1 MAEISKSY
9 EARDIEKKWYAAW
22 QTAGAFAGRVV
33 AGKEPYTIVIPP
45 PNVTGVL
52 TMGHVL
58 NNTLQDVLIRRA
70 RLEGRSALWVPGTD
84 HAGIATQTVVERELR
99 KEKKHRRDLGREKFL
114 EKVWAWR
121 TEKGGIILEQLRRL
135 GASCDWDRTQF
146 TMDPHYSQAVLGVF
160 VDLFKKGHIYR
171 GKRMVN
177 WCPASQTA
185 LSDEEVIMKPVSG
198 AIYHVRYEIVGR
210 PGEFVSVKT
219 TRPETIP
226 GDVAI
231 AVHPDD
237 PRYTALLGKKVRRAL
252 GPAAEI
258 PIIADAAVDK
268 EFGTGAL
275 KITPAHDKADFE
287 IGGRHHLPAIDVLEA
302 DGKLNAFAGPELAGL
317 DRFAGRKKAVE
328 LLKASG
334 ALVGEEPHANNVGY
348 SERADVP
355 IEPRLTWQWWLKY
368 PRIEEAKTAVRD
380 GHITFHP
387 ARWSKVYLHW
397 LENIQDWC
405 ISRQLWWGHRI
416 PVWYNG
422 EAHAKAQQ
430 TVPIVELSGHE
441 LAGTTINGLRD
452 AAWEYAGSHA
462 LLNHAFPNAETG
474 WDIVVRPASLEHA
487 FTHHGAA
494 NIKAV
499 VALPELIRT
508 AIKVGSLDH
517 LPVSTH
523 FKAVHLFVAAA
534 RIGGELFRVK
544 ITVKEH
550 IDGQKLYDH
559 QLFKKETPD
568 GESPTPDALA
578 NVSTRPTSG
587 AVIRLADLVDD
598 VNSDVLFTRCQI
610 DSPGP
615 GWEQDPDV
623 LDTWFSSW
631 LWPFATMGW
640 PDADKM
646 KAQGLDHFYPTTT
659 LVTGPDIIFFWVARM
674 IMAGLEFTRPGEPL
688 ERRIPFKH
696 VYFTGIIRDAQGRKM
711 SKSLGNSPDPLD
723 LIDKYGADGLRFGIV
738 SIAPQGQDIRF
749 QEERIEG
756 GKNFCNK
763 LWNACRF
770 RQMSGEA
777 GDNSSLSA
785 IMARLVPAQFDAD
798 DHAILDRLLATT
810 REVDRCFREFEF
822 SAAVQALYA
831 FFWGDFCDW
840 YVEVSKS
847 RLQSPDAKGNCL
859 AIQDLVLRQTL
870 LLLHPF
876 IPFITEE
883 LWHLLGYGLERKF
896 IEDAHLDNASQ
907 VANTG
912 ALHGLVLNQ
921 TAAAS
926 VERLKDFVSKARALK
941 AEHNLASRRDVKLL
955 VTATAADWKV
965 LETNLAKL
973 TRMCGAASTE
983 RREKVDGAPAVVAA
997 LGTIYLDLASAV
1009 DAGAEKVRL
1018 TKELDQL
1025 AKHIAGT
1032 EARLSNEAFVSKAP
1046 PAVLEG
1052 ARKQLA
1058 DQKAKRAE
1066 LERLLKALG

>member
-1 MAEISKSY
+1 MAEITKSY
-9 EARDIEKKWYAAW
+9 EPRDVEKKWYAAW
-22 QTAGAFAGRVV
+22 QEAHAFAGRV
-33 AGKEPYTIVIPP
+33 AEGKEPYTIVIPP

-58 NNTLQDVLIRRA
+58 NNTLQDILIRRA
-70 RLEGRSALWVPGTD
+70 RLEGRSALWIPGTD

-121 TEKGGIILEQLRRL
+121 AEKGGIILEQLRRL

-146 TMDPHYSQAVLGVF
+146 TMDPHYSQAVLTVF

-177 WCPASQTA
+177 WCPVSQTA

-198 AIYHVRYEIVGR
+198 SIYHVRYEIVGR
-210 PGEFVSVKT
+210 PGEYISVKT

-275 KITPAHDKADFE
+275 KITPAHDKADLE
-287 IGGRHHLPAIDVLEA
+287 IGGRHKLPAIDVLEA

-334 ALVGEEPHANNVGY
+334 ALVKEEPYANNVGY

-355 IEPRLTWQWWLKY
+355 IEPRLTWQWWLRY
-368 PRIEEAKTAVRD
+368 PRVEEAKAAVRD
-380 GHITFHP
+380 GHIKFHP
-387 ARWSKVYLHW
+387 ERWSKVYLHW

-416 PVWYNG
+416 PVWYRKG
-422 EAHAKAQQ
+422 LDKEKLTEADIA
-430 TVPIVELSGHE
+430 
-441 LAGTTINGLRD
+441 D
-452 AAWEYAGSHA
+452 ATKVHVS
-462 LLNHAFPNAETG
+462 LTG
-474 WDIVVRPASLEHA
+474 PAD
-487 FTHHGAA
+487 
-494 NIKAV
+494 
-499 VALPELIRT
+499 PENW
-508 AIKVGSLDH
+508 VQED
-517 LPVSTH
+517 
-523 FKAVHLFVAAA
+523 
-534 RIGGELFRVK
+534 
-544 ITVKEH
+544 
-550 IDGQKLYDH
+550 
-559 QLFKKETPD
+559 
-568 GESPTPDALA
+568 
-578 NVSTRPTSG
+578 
-587 AVIRLADLVDD
+587 
-598 VNSDVLFTRCQI
+598 
-610 DSPGP
+610 
-615 GWEQDPDV
+615 DV
-623 LDTWFSSW
+623 LDTWASSW

-640 PDADKM
+640 PDAAAQ
-646 KAQGLDHFYPTTT
+646 KAQGLAHFYPTAT
-659 LVTGPDIIFFWVARM
+659 LVTAPDIIFFWVARM
-674 IMAGLEFTRPGEPL
+674 IMAGLEFMNPGEPL

-696 VYFTGIIRDAQGRKM
+696 VYFTGIIRDQQGRKM

-749 QEERIEG
+749 ADERIEF

-785 IMARLVPAQFDAD
+785 IFARLVPAQFDAD

-822 SAAVQALYA
+822 SAAVQALYG

-847 RLQSPDAKGNCL
+847 RLQSPEAKGNCL

-876 IPFITEE
+876 VPFITEE
-883 LWHLLGYGLERKF
+883 LWHLLGYGPAGKF
-896 IEDAHLDNASQ
+896 VEDAHLDNASQ

-912 ALHGLVLNQ
+912 VLHGLVINS
-921 TAAAS
+921 TIAAS

-955 VTATAADWKV
+955 VSTGDTEWSVVEA
-965 LETNLAKL
+965 NLAKL
-973 TRMCGAASTE
+973 TRMCGAASIE
-983 RREKVDGAPAVVAA
+983 RRDKVDGAPAAVAA

-1009 DAGAEKVRL
+1009 DAGAETIRL